1 MVTFDQGELPA
12 LVKRRAGYKTVNYI
26 LIALLAVLAI
36 ATAVLSGRA
45 DISTPD
51 ATWILYMV
59 FLAVTLC
66 LAVAVIAFNLIFV
79 TRANGRVKYAVA
91 QTVAEAFYSN
101 EQTLLQG
108 DATARFTVKYV
119 GSTLSVLREG
129 REDDPLEFDL
139 SALRVLPSVY
149 AATGTQIW
157 AFMHGYYAHNAQ
169 KDGYESVIVTDEMGR
184 KPLELEIL
192 KEGVPCGNTDKN
204 YFLKKGLI
212 K

>member
-1 MVTFDQGELPA
+1 MITFDRGDLPS
-12 LVKRRAGYKTVNYI
+12 LIKRRAEYKNVNFI
-26 LIALLAVLAI
+26 LIAILAVLAI
-36 ATAVLSGRA
+36 VTAVLSGRA

-51 ATWILYMV
+51 AAWTSYIV
-59 FLAVTLC
+59 FLTVTLC
-66 LAVAVIAFNLIFV
+66 LAVALIAFNLIFV
-79 TRANGRVKYAVA
+79 IRAGGRVKYAVA
-91 QTVAEAFYSN
+91 QTVAEAFYSR
-101 EQTLLQG
+101 EQTLLRG
-108 DATARFTVKYV
+108 DATAKFTVKYAGV
-119 GSTLSVLREG
+119 TLSVLREG

-169 KDGYESVIVTDEMGR
+169 KCGYDSVTVTDGTGK

-192 KEGVPCGNTDKN
+192 KGGVPCGNTDKN

>member
-1 MVTFDQGELPA
+1 MITFDKGELPA
-12 LVKRRAGYKTVNYI
+12 LVKRRANYKTVNYI
-26 LIALLAVLAI
+26 LIAVLAVLAI
-36 ATAVLSGRA
+36 ATAVLSGRV

-51 ATWILYMV
+51 AKWTLYIV

-66 LAVAVIAFNLIFV
+66 LVVATVAFNLIFV

-91 QTVAEAFYSN
+91 QTIATAFYSR

-108 DATARFTVKYV
+108 DAAVKFTVKYV

-129 REDDPLEFDL
+129 QEDDPLEFDL
-139 SALRVLPSVY
+139 SELRILPSFY

-169 KDGYESVIVTDEMGR
+169 TDGYESVTVTDEMGR

-192 KEGVPCGNTDKN
+192 KVGVPCGNTEKN